1 MSHTATSA
9 AFFLLPG
16 GLSVLGGGVAFI
28 YLSVRARARSRQP
41 APASAAGEGDMPAL
55 AAAELAPFTW
65 DARVL
70 PRPPAT
76 PRRPAVTPPQPL
88 ALAPLSQDAGDGA

>member
-9 AFFLLPG
+9 AFILLPG
-16 GLSVLGGGVAFI
+16 GLSVLGGAAFI
-28 YLSVRARARSRQP
+28 YMSGRARARSRQP
-41 APASAAGEGDMPAL
+41 APASVAGERDMPAP

-65 DARVL
+65 DAQVL

-76 PRRPAVTPPQPL
+76 PRPAVTPPRRL